1 MTTFEAKQS
10 GNAYEETREQVV
22 ESAKNEE
29 ENLKDA
35 INQEKLRNQ
44 FNYLFNKIINDKTGD
59 MWYSNNDMVW
69 FWREDG
75 DRQYE
80 LEVKTIDG
88 NKKFMKL
95 HRTWPSKVT
104 RLPNVSDITIILD
117 DKWNFVLFCTLQ
129 NFT

>member
-10 GNAYEETREQVV
+10 SNAYEETREQVV

-59 MWYSNNDMVW
+59 M
-69 FWREDG
+69 
-75 DRQYE
+75 
-80 LEVKTIDG
+80 
-88 NKKFMKL
+88 
-95 HRTWPSKVT
+95 
-104 RLPNVSDITIILD
+104 
-117 DKWNFVLFCTLQ
+117 
-129 NFT
+129 